1 MSMERVRI
9 GLLGAGFVSDFYLRA
24 LRHVRDHDVVAVASR
39 SAERA
44 RSVAARWQIPV
55 ATTDMNDL
63 VNREDVD
70 LVLIGL
76 PHHLHVEAVTAAA
89 RAGKA
94 VVCTKPLGRNAEEAA
109 ACLRAV
115 REAGVWHG
123 YAETE
128 LFVPA
133 VEEAKDLVDA
143 GAVGD
148 VYWVRARE
156 AHSAPHAHALDREL
170 MGGGPLRGLGIHG
183 VAIGRWFL
191 GGGVPTEVLAWGD
204 RLARDDVDGEDSA
217 LVIIR
222 FADRRIAQV
231 EVGWGHRAG
240 LDVRTEIHGSEGYVS
255 TDHTG
260 QTGVRAFA
268 GQSAGYVLEKA
279 GSDRGW
285 VAPVP
290 QEPWAYGYHGELD
303 HFVHAFL
310 AGEQPRQTF
319 RDGVIDNAV
328 VDAAYRSMDSGRWEP
343 VDVDQEVRA

>member
-1 MSMERVRI
+1 MERVRI

-24 LRHVRDHDVVAVASR
+24 LRYVRDHEVVAISSR
-39 SAERA
+39 SRDRAEAVA
-44 RSVAARWQIPV
+44 RRWGIPV
-55 ATTDMNDL
+55 ATTSIADVVTRD
-63 VNREDVD
+63 DVD
-70 LVLIGL
+70 LVVVGL

-89 RAGKA
+89 QAGKA
-94 VVCTKPLGRNAEEAA
+94 VLCTKPLGRNADEARECLQA
-109 ACLRAV
+109 AER
-115 REAGVWHG
+115 AGVWHG

-133 VEEAKDLVDA
+133 VRQAKQLVDD

-156 AHSAPHAHALDREL
+156 AHSAPHAHARDKEL

-204 RLARDDVDGEDSA
+204 RLARDDVDCEDSA
-217 LVIIR
+217 IAMIR
-222 FADRRIAQV
+222 FADRRVAQV
-231 EVGWGHRAG
+231 EVGWGHLAG
-240 LDVRTEIHGSEGYVS
+240 LDVRTEIHGSNGYIA

-260 QTGVRAFA
+260 QTGIRAFA
-268 GQSAGYVLEKA
+268 GESAGYVVEKA

-285 VAPVP
+285 VNPVP
-290 QEPWAYGYHGELD
+290 QEEWSYGYHAELD

-310 AGEQPRQTF
+310 AGERPVQTF
-319 RDGVIDNAV
+319 RDGMIDNAV
-328 VDAAYRSMDSGRWEP
+328 VDAAYRSMASGGWEA
-343 VDVDQEVRA
+343 VTV